1 MSRRPTLTE
10 GAERGKRS
18 TEGAWDNLITVRAK
32 GYYLYD
38 VCSRRG
44 REGGIGCVEGVKR
57 QDNFSDVV

>member
-18 TEGAWDNLITVRAK
+18 TEGAGDNLITVRAK

-44 REGGIGCVEGVKR
+44 IGCVEGVKR